1 MSTESELST
10 TSVLPSRAVGRRLL
24 LSGLATVVLGVVSGL
39 AWLWIAHPAEWE
51 AREGGI
57 VLTEAAARGQFSV
70 IVVFVVIGLVVSLV
84 GGWALVLAFPDLGW
98 WTAPLVAVLTALA
111 AVIAW
116 RVGVELGPPP
126 PGSVTG
132 AAVGDRIPSELA
144 IDSVAPFL
152 VWPIFGLAGVMAA
165 TWACGRRRGQE
176 V

>member
-1 MSTESELST
+1 MPEPST
-10 TSVLPSRAVGRRLL
+10 TSASSTAPRATGRRLV
-24 LSGLATVVLGVVSGL
+24 LSGLVAVVLGVASGL
-39 AWLWIAHPAEWE
+39 AWLWIAQPAEWE

-84 GGWALVLAFPDLGW
+84 GGWALVQWLPDLGGW
-98 WTAPLVAVLTALA
+98 VAPLVAVLTTLA
-111 AVIAW
+111 ALIAW

-126 PGSVTG
+126 PDTVTG
-132 AAVGDRIPSELA
+132 AAIGDRIPSELV
-144 IDSVAPFL
+144 IDSIAPFL

-165 TWACGRRRGQE
+165 TWAAGLSRPHD